1 MSQTAK
7 SARDAMKAKAK
18 RLASADP
25 HTKVDSSTWSPAEP
39 LNADIKTGMRPLSRR
54 AFKKGG
60 KVIGKAE
67 GEKAK
72 HRSDRAPRASGG
84 KLAKYIK
91 GAVKNLGDNEYSEGY
106 RSGQQSVAET
116 YALPGEAEEG
126 GNPIQMKNRSKGIDL
141 ALKKMT
147 GKAKVPARASGGKIG
162 KESSDR
168 SKRYLT
174 PDNLLNRDQKM
185 ANEAR
190 EGIKHVGGLKHGGP
204 AKKNKGGSTYGVS
217 TPLRLKKTVTG
228 SNPAKSAKVYKD
240 QDWGEYRV
248 KHFLDGKHQKD
259 ADYHTDDMSDAH
271 DTAMDFVNKKHGG
284 KIKKFGGGDI
294 VGDNPVSVQN
304 RSMGKAAGVMKK
316 GGRAKYATDGKVD
329 DAKAKKPINW
339 SQAEE
344 GYKAPAQENTG
355 QDPNFRPASA
365 ESQEK
370 LANLAKYG
378 SMKGNPTKSPDYP
391 DARKKGGKVKNWE
404 GSKKDE
410 AQDRMLAK
418 KYGISMEKW
427 EKSEKDKKH
436 DKQQSMKGLKEGGRT
451 AKYSGGGVF
460 SGESY
465 PGKVPGATG
474 GRNAHA
480 KGGKA
485 GKGKTNINIVI
496 ASGPPKGEGMMP
508 NAPVPAP
515 KAMPVPPPAAGM
527 PMMPPPGMAPA
538 GGPPVPPP
546 GMMPRKNGGRTIH
559 VIDHAAGGGL
569 GRLEKI
575 KAYGLKLPK

>member
-60 KVIGKAE
+60 KVIGNAE

-84 KLAKYIK
+84 KLDKYIS
-91 GAVKNLGDNEYSEGY
+91 AANKN
-106 RSGQQSVAET
+106 
-116 YALPGEAEEG
+116 
-126 GNPIQMKNRSKGIDL
+126 QMKTMDSIDYENIDPKLVAKTRKREHGINLATSKIGGSKQKSYDDKGMFGTD
-141 ALKKMT
+141 AKKGMF
-147 GKAKVPARASGGKIG
+147 KAKVPATDVSDDLKKQYKGRSYPMEEYTPLPARFARKEGGRAT
-162 KESSDR
+162 
-168 SKRYLT
+168 RYLT

-185 ANEAR
+185 ANEVR
-190 EGIKHVGGLKHGGP
+190 EGIKHVGGL
-204 AKKNKGGSTYGVS
+204 
-217 TPLRLKKTVTG
+217 
-228 SNPAKSAKVYKD
+228 
-240 QDWGEYRV
+240 
-248 KHFLDGKHQKD
+248 
-259 ADYHTDDMSDAH
+259 
-271 DTAMDFVNKKHGG
+271 KHGG

-316 GGRAKYATDGKVD
+316 GGRANYATDGKVD
-329 DAKAKKPINW
+329 DVKAKKPINW

-474 GRNAHA
+474 GRHAHA

-546 GMMPRKNGGRTIH
+546 GMIPRKNGGRTIH

-575 KAYGLKLPK
+575 KAYGLKSPK

>member
-7 SARDAMKAKAK
+7 TAREAMKAKAK

-25 HTKVDSSTWSPAEP
+25 HMKVDSSTWTPPEP

-60 KVIGKAE
+60 KVIGNAE

-91 GAVKNLGDNEYSEGY
+91 GATKNLGENQYDEGY
-106 RSGQQSVAET
+106 RSGQQSVAEHWD
-116 YALPGEAEEG
+116 LPGEAEEG
-126 GNPIQMKNRSKGIDL
+126 GNPIQMRNREKGIGL
-141 ALKKMT
+141 ALKKLT
-147 GKAKVPARASGGKIG
+147 GKAKVPARKDGG
-162 KESSDR
+162 R
-168 SKRYLT
+168 ATRYLT

-190 EGIKHVGGLKHGGP
+190 EGIKHVGGLKRGGKAFP
-204 AKKNKGGSTYGVS
+204 D
-217 TPLRLKKTVTG
+217 LTG
-228 SNPAKSAKVYKD
+228 
-240 QDWGEYRV
+240 
-248 KHFLDGKHQKD
+248 DGKVTK
-259 ADYHTDDMSDAH
+259 ADILKGRGVLKS
-271 DTAMDFVNKKHGG
+271 GG

-316 GGRAKYATDGKVD
+316 GGRAHHATKGSVANPMTQDRTPTNIPAGKMV
-329 DAKAKKPINW
+329 DAKDID
-339 SQAEE
+339 QA
-344 GYKAPAQENTG
+344 YYDMAPKTEAQRVGSARSNAERAGKTYSDTLNLASTMKDANQRKSVMENA
-355 QDPNFRPASA
+355 DRAARSASA
-365 ESQEK
+365 ASEDYER
-370 LANLAKYG
+370 AKQQAGY
-378 SMKGNPTKSPDYP
+378 
-391 DARKKGGKVKNWE
+391 KKGGKTKNWE

-474 GRNAHA
+474 GRHAHA

-575 KAYGLKLPK
+575 KAYGLKSPK